1 MNAIRATAPLAG
13 ALHELGYT
21 ENMRQVLVGS
31 PACSVVADIVAFT
44 HDAPQDLRTSAI
56 SAFTSPG
63 DDVDEFLDAARLLAT
78 PFALIESPTG
88 DLGLYSVASTGD
100 PATELLRRI
109 APVEIPELRHS
120 ELAAELAPRAIR
132 AAKAGVRQL
141 TLFPIDAR
149 LLLDARNRSV
159 GSISTRLEQSF
170 GLALEG
176 NVDSTSAAKLVIE
189 SLAVMIVRDKYQ
201 FKGIACGGLVDAAL
215 ARHGEYFAEL
225 AEWQDKHPHLVES
238 VLAELGDGVDYS
250 AIDARSINA
259 VYEKL
264 FLTRQLRRDLGI
276 FHTGQQLASRILD
289 HLPVEEI
296 PPEERFVVD
305 TACGAGNLLLAAQER
320 LENLSPGE
328 WSPEDTHR
336 WLKTH
341 MYGSD
346 IEPIAVEIAKL
357 SLLVSSLPMGNSWQI
372 ERRDALDDT
381 ISFDVPPTVWV
392 TNPPW
397 QNLKGARDELASKFL
412 SRALNAMADGG
423 LLAIILPVA
432 WLTASQH
439 RDSRHDVTSRC
450 DVFEVWRLP
459 RDMFNDARVP
469 AAVVFAQKRQTAQR
483 SNFAFRWLT
492 AGASHRAGFLDSG
505 VVQFQSTE
513 HARADAVLV
522 GGPVDGLAATGM
534 TVGTVAALS
543 GGVVQKGT
551 PCPTRRGDGFPLFA
565 RGAQVE
571 IHRVVDAESITWVSD
586 PRKNFLS
593 RIHRGSHLLDAP
605 KLLVQADRFPDNAWR
620 LRPVVDMTGVV
631 PSNTWQIITGQPQT
645 VWALN
650 AYLST
655 SIASCFVQ
663 SRSTTKRISLDVL
676 SQIPLP
682 PDWRRRHEQ
691 QFADLGRQMAHPAS
705 DLPSLVDEAEKMARR
720 AFELDNST
728 VAAIERVMAG
738 FEAPDGRI
746 RFQDVAV
753 APQVGDSHAGEFNQ
767 TPGTVLGVE
776 RTRVRIWVLG
786 GPDEGV
792 TIDLHEGIPGWLL
805 EEDSSFELTGD
816 PQTGLYRF
824 HRVAHLSDEQIFG
837 VSDDEDLETTADEEH
852 DSGDSETWRQ
862 RDDRLF

>member
-1 MNAIRATAPLAG
+1 MNATRATAPLVG
-13 ALHELGYT
+13 VLHELGYT
-21 ENMRQVLVGS
+21 ENMRQIRVGS
-31 PACSVVADIVAFT
+31 PACSAVADIVAFT
-44 HDAPQDLRTSAI
+44 QDAPHDLRTSAI
-56 SAFTSPG
+56 SAFTSPANG
-63 DDVDEFLDAARLLAT
+63 VDELLDAARLLAT
-78 PFALIESPTG
+78 PFALIEDPLG
-88 DLGLYSVASTGD
+88 DLGLYSVTSTGD
-100 PATELLRRI
+100 PTATLVRWI
-109 APVEIPELRHS
+109 APTEIPELRRS
-120 ELAAELAPRAIR
+120 ELAAELAPRAIH

-141 TLFPIDAR
+141 TLFPIDAA
-149 LLLDARNRSV
+149 LLVDARDRSV
-159 GSISTRLEQSF
+159 GSISSRLEKSF
-170 GLALEG
+170 GLALRG
-176 NVDSTSAAKLVIE
+176 SIDTTSAARLVIE

-201 FKGIACGGLVDAAL
+201 FKDIARSGLVDAAL

-225 AEWQDKHPHLVES
+225 AEWQGKQPHLVES
-238 VLAELGDGVDYS
+238 VFDELGDGVDYS

-264 FLTRQLRRDLGI
+264 FLTPQLRRDLGI
-276 FHTGQQLASRILD
+276 FHTGHRLASRILD

-296 PPEERFVVD
+296 PPEDRFVVD

-320 LENLSPGE
+320 LENLSPGD

-341 MYGSD
+341 IYGSD

-357 SLLVSSLPMGNSWQI
+357 SLLVSSLPMGNSWRI

-381 ISFDVPPTVWV
+381 VNFDPPPTIWV

-397 QNLKGARDELASKFL
+397 LNQKGARDELAIKFL
-412 SRALNAMADGG
+412 SRALEATADGG
-423 LLAIILPVA
+423 LLAVILPVA
-432 WLTASQH
+432 WLSARQH
-439 RDSRHDVTSRC
+439 RESRHEITSQC
-450 DVFEVWRLP
+450 NLFEVWRLP

-469 AAVVFAQKRQTAQR
+469 AAVVFAQKRRTARR
-483 SNFAFRWLT
+483 SHFAFRWLT
-492 AGASHRAGFLDSG
+492 AGANHRADFLDSG

-513 HARADAVLV
+513 DAGADAAFV
-522 GGPVDGLAATGM
+522 GGPVDGVAATGI
-534 TVGTVAALS
+534 TVGAVAGLS

-551 PCPTRRGDGFPLFA
+551 PQPARRGEGLPFLA
-565 RGAQVE
+565 RGAQVD
-571 IHRVVDAESITWVSD
+571 IHRSIDTESITWVSD
-586 PRKNFLS
+586 PGENLLT

-620 LRPVVDMTGVV
+620 LRPVVDLTGVV
-631 PSNTWQIITGQPQT
+631 PSNTWQVLAGQPQT

-663 SRSTTKRISLDVL
+663 SRATTKRISLDVL

-682 PDWRRRHEQ
+682 PDWRHRHER
-691 QFADLGRQMAHPAS
+691 QFADLGRHMAHPAS
-705 DLPSLVDEAEKMARR
+705 DLPSLVDEAEQMARR
-720 AFELDNST
+720 ALELDDSM

-753 APQVGDSHAGEFNQ
+753 PLQAGGSHAGEFNQ
-767 TPGTVLGVE
+767 APGTVLGVE
-776 RTRVRIWVLG
+776 RTTVRIWVLG
-786 GPDEGV
+786 GPDEGF

-824 HRVAHLSDEQIFG
+824 HRVAHLSDEQVFG
-837 VSDDEDLETTADEEH
+837 VVDEDLEATADEEH
-852 DSGDSETWRQ
+852 DSGDTDTR
-862 RDDRLF
+862 RRRGDRLF